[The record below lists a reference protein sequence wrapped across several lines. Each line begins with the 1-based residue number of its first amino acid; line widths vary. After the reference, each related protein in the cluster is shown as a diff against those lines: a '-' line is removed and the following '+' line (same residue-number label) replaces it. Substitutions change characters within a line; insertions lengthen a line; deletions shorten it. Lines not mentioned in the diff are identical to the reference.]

1 MNKFYL
7 ISVLLLVVNL
17 PVFSQFSGTPNF
29 FLNANPP
36 TVTVTS
42 VTNPTTGR
50 VWMDRNL
57 GATQVATSRTD
68 AAAYGDL
75 YQWGR
80 GTDGHQLRT
89 SANTSTL
96 SSADVP
102 EHASFITTS
111 SSPYDWRSGQNV
123 NLWQGT
129 AGTNNPCP
137 TGYRLPTLAELEAER
152 ASWGSSNNNAA
163 GAFAS
168 PLKLPVA
175 GYRSYSA
182 GSLDSVGSSG
192 NYWSSTVDGSYS
204 RFLYFNSSFAFMNS
218 DVRAGGLS
226 VRCLKD

>member
-1 MNKFYL
+1 MVLKLIIMNKFYL

-102 EHASFITTS
+102 GACKFYYNKFLALRLAQRTK
-111 SSPYDWRSGQNV
+111 RQFM
-123 NLWQGT
+123 
-129 AGTNNPCP
+129 AGNSRHQQPMP
-137 TGYRLPTLAELEAER
+137 YRL
-152 ASWGSSNNNAA
+152 
-163 GAFAS
+163 
-168 PLKLPVA
+168 
-175 GYRSYSA
+175 
-182 GSLDSVGSSG
+182 
-192 NYWSSTVDGSYS
+192 
-204 RFLYFNSSFAFMNS
+204 
-218 DVRAGGLS
+218 
-226 VRCLKD
+226 